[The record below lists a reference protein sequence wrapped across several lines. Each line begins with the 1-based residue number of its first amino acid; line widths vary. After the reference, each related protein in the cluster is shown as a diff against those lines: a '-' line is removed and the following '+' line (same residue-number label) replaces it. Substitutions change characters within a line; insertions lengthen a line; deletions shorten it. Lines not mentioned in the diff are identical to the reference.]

1 MSEPARS
8 IAEIHAALT
17 APGEAFEMVD
27 TTIRGIPTRV
37 WKNAPKALTTILAQ
51 SRTYGELDFL
61 VYEQEHWTFEGHYR
75 NAAKLANELVDR
87 YGVRK
92 GDRVA
97 VAMRNLPEWSVA
109 FWAAA
114 AAGAV
119 VVPLNAW
126 WTGAEL
132 AYGLRD
138 SGTKILVCDQE
149 RLDRLAPE
157 LDQLAGLQI
166 LVARP
171 ERGGLDP
178 RVTPLTDLLGDAPAD
193 VALPAVEFDPD
204 DDATIFYTSGTT
216 GEPKGVLGTH
226 RNICTNLMS
235 LGFVN
240 ARGVLRSTRSSPSRP
255 ATDRNVYLLSVP
267 FFHAT
272 GCHSV
277 LVANLAA
284 GNELVLMHK
293 WDPGR
298 ALELIEQ
305 ERVTTFGGVPAMVWQ
320 AMEHPDFA
328 SRDLSSLRNVGYGGA
343 PAAPEL
349 VRAIE
354 ERFPGRTPSNGYGL
368 TETSSVTTMNAG
380 VDYLRHPDSVGVP
393 VPVCDVK
400 VVDERGEALPTG
412 EVGELWIKGPNVV
425 KGYWNKP
432 TETAVSFTEGWLHSG
447 DIARIDAEGFVYI
460 VDRAKDLVIRG
471 GENVASVEVEAAL
484 FEHPAVTDAAVI
496 GMPHPVLGEEV
507 AAVVHTVSGSDVT
520 EDELREHV
528 GVRLAAFKVPV
539 RIWFSDE
546 PLPRNPAGKILKRDL
561 KQRLFGSVD
570 SPDQSTGADPN
581 AR

>member
-1 MSEPARS
+1 MPDPVETPS
-8 IAEIHAALT
+8 IAEVHAQLT
-17 APGEAFEMVD
+17 APGQPFEID
-27 TTIRGIPTRV
+27 TTEIRGVPSRV
-37 WKNAPKALTTILAQ
+37 WKHAPASLPGILDQ
-51 SRTYGELDFL
+51 SREHGDLDFL
-61 VYEQEHWTFEGHYR
+61 VYEGEHWSFERHFH
-75 NAAKLANELVDR
+75 AAAQVAVALRDR
-87 YGVRK
+87 YGVRP

-109 FWAAA
+109 FWGAA

-126 WTGAEL
+126 WTGSEL

-138 SGTKILVCDQE
+138 SGTTVVFVDGQRLE
-149 RLDRLAPE
+149 RLE
-157 LDQLAGLQI
+157 SELAGLPD
-166 LVARP
+166 LDVVLARNDGAGP
-171 ERGGLDP
+171 DRAASRFEE
-178 RVTPLTDLLGDAPAD
+178 LLEGHPND
-193 VALPAVEFDPD
+193 VELPAVDLEPEDA
-204 DDATIFYTSGTT
+204 ATIFYTSGTT
-216 GEPKGVLGTH
+216 GPPKGVLGTH

-235 LGFVN
+235 LGFVTVRG
-240 ARGVLRSTRSSPSRP
+240 ARRSPRAGADGSSPP
-255 ATDRNVYLLSVP
+255 GRNVYLLSVP

-284 GNELVLMHK
+284 GNQLVLMRR
-293 WDPGR
+293 WDAGR

-320 AMEHPDFA
+320 VLEHPDFER
-328 SRDLSSLRNVGYGGA
+328 RDLSSLRAVGYGGA

-354 ERFPGRTPSNGYGL
+354 QRFPGRMPSNGYGL

-380 VDYLRHPDSVGVP
+380 ADYLAHPDSVGVP
-393 VPVCDVK
+393 VPVCDVQ
-400 VVDERGEALPTG
+400 VVDEQGRPLPVG
-412 EVGELWIKGPNVV
+412 AVGELWIKGPNVV

-432 TETAVSFTEGWLHSG
+432 EETAASFTDGWLHSG
-447 DIARIDAEGFVYI
+447 DLARIDEEGFVYI

-471 GENVASVEVEAAL
+471 GENISSVEVEAAL
-484 FEHPAVTDAAVI
+484 FEQPAVTDAAVL
-496 GMPHPVLGEEV
+496 GLPHPVLGEEV
-507 AAVVHTVSGSDVT
+507 GAVVHTAPGTAVT

-528 GVRLAAFKVPV
+528 AARLAAFKVPV

-561 KQRLFGSVD
+561 KQSLVD
-570 SPDQSTGADPN
+570 RGA
-581 AR
+581 